1 MSHLYFLGRH
11 ANFLS
16 ECVHQGNTSDEWG
29 IPGRYASVL
38 NVTST
43 LMLIFS
49 KYSLREI
56 VNVEENHDVLK
67 GDRYLIDV
75 VSTAGL

>member
-1 MSHLYFLGRH
+1 M
-11 ANFLS
+11 
-16 ECVHQGNTSDEWG
+16 
-29 IPGRYASVL
+29 L
-38 NVTST
+38 NVTYT

-49 KYSLREI
+49 KYSLKEI
-56 VNVEENHDVLK
+56 VSVEENHDVLK